1 MKLALAA
8 TTALLLT
15 ACSGGLKVTESDL
28 QHHHWNLAAIDGVAV
43 GADIQSDLEIGE
55 HFSIN
60 GLAGCNRFFGS
71 ATLEQGK
78 LRADPLGVTQM
89 ACAPE
94 QQKVE
99 AAVLNTLTQ
108 GATVQHSGQQLELK
122 GEQHTLTYQLADWVQ

>member
-15 ACSGGLKVTESDL
+15 ACSSGLKVTESDL

-60 GLAGCNRFFGS
+60 GQAGCNRFFGS
-71 ATLEQGK
+71 ATLEQGM
-78 LRADPLGVTQM
+78 LRAEPLGVTQM
-89 ACAPE
+89 ACAPAE
-94 QQKVE
+94 QKVE
-99 AAVLNTLTQ
+99 TAVLNTLTK
-108 GATVQHSGQQLELK
+108 GAAVSHDGKQLELK
-122 GEQHTLTYQLADWVQ
+122 GKQHTLTYELADWMK